1 MSTPTLEPPLRRPIA
16 PLGQL
21 YDAPPPADVQ
31 HFRAAG
37 GRLRLHR
44 SELVVLAVG
53 QRRGLGG
60 DRTPDPAPAML
71 TPPAYPVLKTGAKGD
86 VVVWAQE
93 HLMTAGQPV
102 SASGTFDAA
111 TAQAVSA
118 FQAAH
123 GDRPERSDR
132 PAHLDRAAEAR
143 SRAGGVDQQGPR
155 RRRVRQAQRPPLGA
169 PARQALRDPARAADG
184 LGL

>member
-1 MSTPTLEPPLRRPIA
+1 
-16 PLGQL
+16 
-21 YDAPPPADVQ
+21 
-31 HFRAAG
+31 
-37 GRLRLHR
+37 
-44 SELVVLAVG
+44 
-53 QRRGLGG
+53 
-60 DRTPDPAPAML
+60 ML

-123 GDRPERSDR
+123 GIAPSGQIDQLTWTALLKLA
-132 PAHLDRAAEAR
+132 PAPVAWTSKARAAGA
-143 SRAGGVDQQGPR
+143 SD
-155 RRRVRQAQRPPLGA
+155 QAQRPPLGA